1 MKISVIVPYKPGE
14 VRLKRC
20 LDCIRASIVRTSA
33 EWEIVDVEGG
43 GGVAKARNDGL
54 KRATGDWIA
63 WADADDEVAPEW
75 AACIVSGIQAVGAGR
90 NLVVFGA
97 RAEWDDRERAGY
109 DLVYGRPDGFVDAH
123 QFAKDVIGA
132 CRAGG
137 WLWNKVF
144 HRSLFEGRVFAGN
157 AYQDYRMMCELLP
170 TVEKV
175 WNLNRKLYLYHR
187 SATGISQFVNRE
199 NSRLA
204 LADLIR
210 LANERHDE
218 FTGDMRKGVTVQLA
232 DFCRHAGGEPAFRR
246 FIRRHLLPTLLSPE
260 VGWRTK
266 AKLMLEAFK

>member
-14 VRLKRC
+14 IRLKRC
-20 LDCIRASIVRTSA
+20 LDSIQASIVRTSA
-33 EWEIVDVEGG
+33 EWEVVDVEGG
-43 GGVAKARNDGL
+43 DGIAKARNDGL
-54 KRATGDWIA
+54 CRATGDWIA
-63 WADADDEVAPEW
+63 WADADDEVVPEW
-75 AACIVSGIQAVGAGR
+75 AASIVSGIQAVGDGR
-90 NLVVFGA
+90 NLIVFDA
-97 RAEWDDRERAGY
+97 RAEWDNRERAGY
-109 DLVYGRPDGFVDAH
+109 DLVYGRSAGFVDVH
-123 QFAKDVIGA
+123 KFAKDVIGA

-144 HRSLFEGRVFAGN
+144 HRSLFAGRVFAGN

-175 WNLNRKLYLYHR
+175 WNLKRKLYLYHR

-218 FTGDMRKGVTVQLA
+218 FSGDMRKGVTVQLA

-246 FIRRHLLPTLLSPE
+246 FIRRHLLPTLLLPE